1 MPRERK
7 SKPRSADHAA
17 LGKAI
22 EAVMRE
28 KDVTQDEVAD
38 GSGIDIRRVRDLVH
52 GQANPTYLTLVKLCR
67 GLKVRPGEL
76 MAIADR
82 YRRRA

>member
-1 MPRERK
+1 MPRKRE
-7 SKPRSADHAA
+7 SKPRSPDHAA
-17 LGKAI
+17 LGRAI
-22 EAVMRE
+22 EALMKK

-38 GSGIDIRRVRDLVH
+38 ASGIDIRRVRDLVH
-52 GQANPTYLTLVKLCR
+52 GQANPTYLTLVKLSR

-76 MAIADR
+76 MALADR